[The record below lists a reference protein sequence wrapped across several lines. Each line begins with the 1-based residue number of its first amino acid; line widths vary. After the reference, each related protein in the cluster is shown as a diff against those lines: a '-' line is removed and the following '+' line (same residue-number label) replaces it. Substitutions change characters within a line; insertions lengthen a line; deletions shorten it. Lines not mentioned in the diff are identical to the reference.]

1 MLNEYE
7 IIQNIVKELS
17 YLPKKDTSK
26 KKEDGRNE
34 STDLEKEIIVDIEN
48 ITKKLN
54 LKVFIGK
61 PRHWFDIAI
70 LIEDNFIPINIKCS
84 TLKSADNIG
93 SLVILLYALTN
104 YKMKYNQSYNSSLVV
119 DIIKDKISDNNNRDY
134 WFIIYDKNNQE
145 YIFNSLKGCSELKEN
160 EYNLPFQINWKKNK
174 VYNVKP
180 SSEVWNS
187 IKLLYTKYKITWQ
200 KKFLA
205 ICRNQNISNYVQTN
219 KNSKNNKKK
228 IER

>member
-1 MLNEYE
+1 M
-7 IIQNIVKELS
+7 
-17 YLPKKDTSK
+17 
-26 KKEDGRNE
+26 
-34 STDLEKEIIVDIEN
+34 
-48 ITKKLN
+48 
-54 LKVFIGK
+54 
-61 PRHWFDIAI
+61 
-70 LIEDNFIPINIKCS
+70 IEDNFIPINIKCS

-145 YIFNSLKGCSELKEN
+145 YIFNSLKGCSEFKEN

-174 VYNVKP
+174 EYNVKS

-200 KKFLA
+200 KKFLS
-205 ICRNQNISNYVQTN
+205 ICRN
-219 KNSKNNKKK
+219 
-228 IER
+228 